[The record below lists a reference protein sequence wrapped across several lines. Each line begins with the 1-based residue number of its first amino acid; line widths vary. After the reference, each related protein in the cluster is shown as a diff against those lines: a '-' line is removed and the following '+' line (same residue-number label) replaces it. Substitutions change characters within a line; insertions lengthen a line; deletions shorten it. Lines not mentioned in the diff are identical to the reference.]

1 MDHTWFRSPA
11 GVIKDRVIAVL
22 LFAVTFLLFWFSP
35 IHQVTDSTY
44 SMLLS
49 QSLLKYHSFALDHY
63 AISPAEVKEH
73 TQLERV
79 NGHIYYYP
87 PAGGPV
93 LSIPF
98 VAVMNA
104 FHLSAANPDG
114 TFKLRGEVEMQALL
128 AALLMAGLTSIF
140 FFTARLA
147 LPRVWSVLI
156 ALGAA
161 LGTQVWSTAS
171 RALWSHTWEIALLGL
186 AIWILL
192 AAETGK
198 HKLRPMALA
207 TLLAWTYIAR

>member
-1 MDHTWFRSPA
+1 MDHTWFRSTAMTRSLMTPA
-11 GVIKDRVIAVL
+11 G
-22 LFAVTFLLFWFSP
+22 
-35 IHQVTDSTY
+35 
-44 SMLLS
+44 LLS

-114 TFKLRGEVEMQALL
+114 TFKLRGEGEMQALL
-128 AALLMAGLTSIF
+128 AALLMAGLTSNF
-140 FFTARLA
+140 FFTA
-147 LPRVWSVLI
+147 P
-156 ALGAA
+156 
-161 LGTQVWSTAS
+161 
-171 RALWSHTWEIALLGL
+171 
-186 AIWILL
+186 
-192 AAETGK
+192 
-198 HKLRPMALA
+198 
-207 TLLAWTYIAR
+207 